1 MTFLRLPRKRN
12 RFPFPSQG
20 SDTAIEK
27 YSAVLPQGL
36 QGPPLWVWG
45 DPRQSTLHTGLL
57 FLCMAPEEWPTH
69 NTTALFCSKNKT
81 KKPKQKGKRLFGV
94 SLLAGGIKALQAEFR
109 SSWMAACCS
118 GLSWAMHS
126 VHNPPEVCTWRTTL
140 ARRLAQ
146 GSSCLIASCISPS
159 AIILNI
165 FGRLVLF
172 GPRTIG
178 WLLSIRSHR

>member
-1 MTFLRLPRKRN
+1 MW
-12 RFPFPSQG
+12 

-27 YSAVLPQGL
+27 YSAVLPQGF
-36 QGPPLWVWG
+36 Q
-45 DPRQSTLHTGLL
+45 GLL
-57 FLCMAPEEWPTH
+57 CGSEEIHGSALCTHRPLSLCTAPEEWPTQH
-69 NTTALFCSKNKT
+69 YSSLLLKNKT

-94 SLLAGGIKALQAEFR
+94 SLLAGGVKALQAEFR
-109 SSWMAACCS
+109 SSCMAACCS
-118 GLSWAMHS
+118 GLSCAMHS

-146 GSSCLIASCISPS
+146 GSSCLMASCISPS

-178 WLLSIRSHR
+178 